1 MRSTPER
8 EPRAG
13 HQKDS
18 QMRNTLT
25 ALLLAVALFSAS
37 IAGAEVLN
45 GIAAVVNDEV
55 ITLLE
60 LNREY
65 AVILKEQEKRG
76 AVSQDA
82 AVRLKRDVLASM
94 IDRKLIKQ
102 KIRELNIVISAEEIT
117 QAIEDIKRQN
127 KMTQEALNAALLAQG
142 ITFDQYKVQM
152 KSELER
158 LRLMSQEVK
167 AKIQVSEREIREY
180 YDANRAQFSE
190 EPTYR
195 ARHIFLKIDK
205 NASNDA
211 IKKIMAKAADV
222 MAEAKS
228 NNDFAALAKKYS
240 DDPGA
245 AVEGGDLGTF
255 KKGDMVP
262 EIEDAVITM
271 MPGEISELVTTPA
284 GFHIIKLEE
293 KNPGKLKPFETVKA
307 SINDLLYRKKSEERF
322 KQWAEDL
329 RKTAVIDIK
338 L

>member
-1 MRSTPER
+1 MR
-8 EPRAG
+8 
-13 HQKDS
+13 K
-18 QMRNTLT
+18 TLT
-25 ALLLAVALFSAS
+25 ALLLAVVLVYAS
-37 IAGAEVLN
+37 TAGAEVLN

-65 AVILKEQEKRG
+65 TVILKEQEKRG
-76 AVSQDA
+76 VVSQDA
-82 AVRLKRDVLASM
+82 AARLKRDVLTSM

-102 KIRELNIVISAEEIT
+102 KIRELNIVITAEEIT

-142 ITFDQYKVQM
+142 ITFEQYKAQM

-180 YDANRAQFSE
+180 YEANSALFSE

-195 ARHIFLKIDK
+195 ARHIFLKVDK
-205 NASNDA
+205 NASNDE

-222 MAEAKS
+222 MTEAKS
-228 NNDFAALAKKYS
+228 NNDFVALAKKYS

-245 AVEGGDLGTF
+245 AEGGDLGTF
-255 KKGDMVP
+255 KKGDMIP

-271 MPGEISELVTTPA
+271 KPGEISELVTTPA

-293 KNPGKLKPFETVKA
+293 KNPGKLKPLETVSV

-322 KQWAEDL
+322 KQWAEEL
-329 RKTAVIDIK
+329 RKAAAIDIK
-338 L
+338 I

>member
-1 MRSTPER
+1 MRITI
-8 EPRAG
+8 
-13 HQKDS
+13 
-18 QMRNTLT
+18 T
-25 ALLLAVALFSAS
+25 ALLLAVALVCAS
-37 IAGAEVLN
+37 TAGAEILN
-45 GIAAVVNDEV
+45 GIAAVVNEEV

-76 AVSQDA
+76 AVSQDE
-82 AVRLKRDVLASM
+82 AVKLKRDLLSAM

-102 KIRELNIVISAEEIT
+102 KIRELNIVISSEEVT

-127 KMTQEALNAALLAQG
+127 KMTQDTLSAALLAQG
-142 ITFDQYKVQM
+142 VTFDQYKSQM
-152 KSELER
+152 KDELER

-180 YDANRAQFSE
+180 YDANRALYSE

-195 ARHIFLKIDK
+195 ARHIFLRVDK
-205 NASNDA
+205 KASNDE
-211 IKKIMAKAADV
+211 IKKIMAKAADIMV
-222 MAEAKS
+222 EARQNK
-228 NNDFAALAKKYS
+228 DFAALAKKYS
-240 DDPGA
+240 DDPGGA
-245 AVEGGDLGTF
+245 KDGGDLGTF
-255 KKGDMVP
+255 KKGDMLP

-271 MPGEISELVTTPA
+271 KPGEISELVSTPA

-293 KNPGKLKPFETVKA
+293 KNPGELKPFDSVKA

-329 RKTAVIDIK
+329 RKAAAIDIK
-338 L
+338 M

>member
-1 MRSTPER
+1 MRKSI
-8 EPRAG
+8 
-13 HQKDS
+13 
-18 QMRNTLT
+18 T
-25 ALLLAVALFSAS
+25 ALLLAVTLVSATA
-37 IAGAEVLN
+37 AGAEVLN
-45 GIAAVVNDEV
+45 GIAAVVNEEV

-65 AVILKEQEKRG
+65 TLVLKEQEKRG
-76 AVSQDA
+76 AVPQDA
-82 AVRLKRDVLASM
+82 ALKLKRDVLASM

-102 KIRELNIVISAEEIT
+102 KIRELNIIITAEEIT
-117 QAIEDIKRQN
+117 QAIEDIKKQN

-142 ITFDQYKVQM
+142 ITFEQYKAQM
-152 KSELER
+152 KFELER

-167 AKIQVSEREIREY
+167 AKIQVSEREMREY
-180 YDANRAQFSE
+180 YAANSAQFSE

-195 ARHIFLKIDK
+195 ARHIFLKINK
-205 NASNDA
+205 NASNA
-211 IKKIMAKAADV
+211 EIKKIMAKAADV

-245 AVEGGDLGTF
+245 ATEGGDLGTF
-255 KKGDMVP
+255 KKGDMLP

-271 MPGEISELVTTPA
+271 KPGEISELVTTPA

-293 KNPGKLKPFETVKA
+293 KNPGKLKSFDSVAA

-322 KQWAEDL
+322 KQWAEEL
-329 RKTAVIDIK
+329 RKTAAIDIK
-338 L
+338 M